1 MRKEISVINV
11 INDTNVTNVINVT
24 IVTNVI
30 SVTNV
35 INDINVTNVIK
46 KIPNANRPPYMQ
58 HAAHA
63 TPQIHPITP
72 LIHQPS

>member
-1 MRKEISVINV
+1 MRKKISVINV
-11 INDTNVTNVINVT
+11 INVIN
-24 IVTNVI
+24 VTNVI

>member
-11 INDTNVTNVINVT
+11 INVINVT
-24 IVTNVI
+24 NEI

>member
-1 MRKEISVINV
+1 MRKEIS
-11 INDTNVTNVINVT
+11 VTNVINVT
-24 IVTNVI
+24 N
-30 SVTNV
+30 VTNV

>member
-1 MRKEISVINV
+1 MRKEIS
-11 INDTNVTNVINVT
+11 VTNVINVT
-24 IVTNVI
+24 N
-30 SVTNV
+30 VTNV
-35 INDINVTNVIK
+35 INDINVINVIK
-46 KIPNANRPPYMQ
+46 KIPNANRPPYIQ

>member
-11 INDTNVTNVINVT
+11 INVIN
-24 IVTNVI
+24 VTNVI

-72 LIHQPS
+72 LIH

>member
-11 INDTNVTNVINVT
+11 TNVTNVINV
-24 IVTNVI
+24 INDTN
-30 SVTNV
+30 VTNV

>member
-11 INDTNVTNVINVT
+11 INVTNVT
-24 IVTNVI
+24 IVTNV
-30 SVTNV
+30 TNV
-35 INDINVTNVIK
+35 INVIK

>member
-11 INDTNVTNVINVT
+11 INVTN
-24 IVTNVI
+24 VTNVI

-35 INDINVTNVIK
+35 INDINVTIVIK

>member
-11 INDTNVTNVINVT
+11 INDTNVTNVINV
-24 IVTNVI
+24 I
-30 SVTNV
+30 
-35 INDINVTNVIK
+35 NVIK

>member
-1 MRKEISVINV
+1 MRKEISVSNVVNV
-11 INDTNVTNVINVT
+11 INDTN
-24 IVTNVI
+24 
-30 SVTNV
+30 VTNV

>member
-11 INDTNVTNVINVT
+11 INVTNVTNVI
-24 IVTNVI
+24 
-30 SVTNV
+30 S
-35 INDINVTNVIK
+35 VTNVIK

>member
-11 INDTNVTNVINVT
+11 INVTNVIND
-24 IVTNVI
+24 TN
-30 SVTNV
+30 VTNV

-46 KIPNANRPPYMQ
+46 KIPNANRPPYTQ

>member
-11 INDTNVTNVINVT
+11 INVTNVI
-24 IVTNVI
+24 I
-30 SVTNV
+30 
-35 INDINVTNVIK
+35 DTNVIK

-63 TPQIHPITP
+63 THRYIQ
-72 LIHQPS
+72 

>member
-1 MRKEISVINV
+1 MRKEIS
-11 INDTNVTNVINVT
+11 VTNVINVT
-24 IVTNVI
+24 N
-30 SVTNV
+30 VTNV
-35 INDINVTNVIK
+35 INDINVINVIK

>member
-11 INDTNVTNVINVT
+11 INDTN
-24 IVTNVI
+24 VTNVI

-46 KIPNANRPPYMQ
+46 KIPNANRPPYSSTQHMQ
-58 HAAHA
+58 PHRYI
-63 TPQIHPITP
+63 Q
-72 LIHQPS
+72 

>member
-11 INDTNVTNVINVT
+11 INVINDTNVTN
-24 IVTNVI
+24 
-30 SVTNV
+30 VTNV

>member
-11 INDTNVTNVINVT
+11 INVINVT
-24 IVTNVI
+24 N
-30 SVTNV
+30 VTNV

-46 KIPNANRPPYMQ
+46 KIPNANRPPYMH

>member
-11 INDTNVTNVINVT
+11 INVTNVTNDTNVTNVI
-24 IVTNVI
+24 
-30 SVTNV
+30 
-35 INDINVTNVIK
+35 NVIK

-63 TPQIHPITP
+63 TPHL
-72 LIHQPS
+72 LIQ

>member
-1 MRKEISVINV
+1 MRKEIRVINV
-11 INDTNVTNVINVT
+11 INVTNDTNVTNVIN
-24 IVTNVI
+24 
-30 SVTNV
+30 
-35 INDINVTNVIK
+35 DINVIK

>member
-1 MRKEISVINV
+1 MRKEISVINVTNV
-11 INDTNVTNVINVT
+11 INDTNVTNVIN
-24 IVTNVI
+24 
-30 SVTNV
+30 
-35 INDINVTNVIK
+35 DINVIK

>member
-11 INDTNVTNVINVT
+11 INDTNVTNVI
-24 IVTNVI
+24 
-30 SVTNV
+30 NV

-72 LIHQPS
+72 LIHQLS

>member
-1 MRKEISVINV
+1 MRKEISVTNV
-11 INDTNVTNVINVT
+11 INDTN
-24 IVTNVI
+24 
-30 SVTNV
+30 VTNV

>member
-11 INDTNVTNVINVT
+11 INDTIVTNVTNVINV
-24 IVTNVI
+24 I
-30 SVTNV
+30 NV
-35 INDINVTNVIK
+35 INVNNVIK

>member
-11 INDTNVTNVINVT
+11 IND
-24 IVTNVI
+24 
-30 SVTNV
+30 TNV

-72 LIHQPS
+72 LIHQLS

>member
-11 INDTNVTNVINVT
+11 INVTNDTN
-24 IVTNVI
+24 
-30 SVTNV
+30 VTNV

-72 LIHQPS
+72 LIH

>member
-72 LIHQPS
+72 LIH

>member
-11 INDTNVTNVINVT
+11 INVTNVTNDTNVTNVI
-24 IVTNVI
+24 
-30 SVTNV
+30 
-35 INDINVTNVIK
+35 NVIK

>member
-11 INDTNVTNVINVT
+11 IN
-24 IVTNVI
+24 
-30 SVTNV
+30 V
-35 INDINVTNVIK
+35 INDTNVTNVIK